1 MATPTRRDPSSP
13 PGTLWRTYRRAH
25 AWAGRQIVGFKLIRV
40 AAGPGSALKLLLA
53 TLTMPVK
60 KRSPWRN
67 SAYRVTAR
75 VNGAEANIRLAG
87 PTDFLVMREILC
99 DEEYKLPDG
108 FKAKNIVDLG
118 AHIGLSSLYLATA
131 LDAPKIV
138 AVEADPAL
146 VERTRQNTA
155 GHDVT
160 VLNAA
165 ISTTSGRRPFFTSDE
180 SWANSF
186 ERTLARQREI
196 EIDTVTIDDAMRAGG
211 FDRVDLLKID
221 VEGAEWDLLDNRAFT
236 RNVDAIVGELHAA
249 GDRPPR
255 ELIEVLE
262 RDFAVEVLREDHET
276 AIFRAFRR

>member
-1 MATPTRRDPSSP
+1 M
-13 PGTLWRTYRRAH
+13 YRRAH
-25 AWAGRQIVGFKLIRV
+25 AWVGRQIVGFKLMRV
-40 AAGPGSALKLLLA
+40 AAGPGSALKLLFA
-53 TLTMPVK
+53 TLTMPIK
-60 KRSPWRN
+60 KRSPWRDA
-67 SAYRVTAR
+67 AYHVRAR
-75 VNGAEANIRLAG
+75 VNGRTVDLQLAG
-87 PTDFLVMREILC
+87 PTEFLVMREILR
-99 DEEYKLPDG
+99 DDEYKLPDG
-108 FKAKNIVDLG
+108 FTAKNIVDLG

-146 VERTRQNTA
+146 VERARANTA

-165 ISTTSGRRPFFTSDE
+165 ISTESGKRPFFTSDE

-196 EIDTVTIDDAMRAGG
+196 MIDTVTIDDVMRIGE

-221 VEGAEWDLLDNRAFT
+221 VEGAEWSLLDNPDFT
-236 RNVDAIVGELHAA
+236 NKVDAIVGELHAA
-249 GDRPPR
+249 GGRRPR
-255 ELIEVLE
+255 ELIEAIE
-262 RDFAVEVLREDHET
+262 RDFTVDVLREDHES

>member
-1 MATPTRRDPSSP
+1 M
-13 PGTLWRTYRRAH
+13 
-25 AWAGRQIVGFKLIRV
+25 RV
-40 AAGPGSALKLLLA
+40 AAGPGSALKLLFA
-53 TLTMPVK
+53 TLTMPIK
-60 KRSPWRN
+60 KRSPWRDA
-67 SAYRVTAR
+67 AYRVTAR
-75 VNGAEANIRLAG
+75 VNGRTVTLHLAG

-99 DEEYKLPDG
+99 DGEYELPDG
-108 FKAKNIVDLG
+108 FSAKNIVDLG
-118 AHIGLSSLYLATA
+118 AHIGLSSLFLATA

-165 ISTTSGRRPFFTSDE
+165 ISTESGKRPFFTSDE

-196 EIDTVTIDDAMRAGG
+196 EIDTVTIDEAMRAGG

-221 VEGAEWDLLDNRAFT
+221 VEGAEWGLLDNHEFT
-236 RNVDAIVGELHAA
+236 RNVNAIVGELHAA
-249 GDRPPR
+249 DGRPPR
-255 ELIEVLE
+255 ELINAIE
-262 RDFAVEVLREDHET
+262 REFAVEVLREDHDT